1 MAYNNSNPAYSAAM
15 GNVAGMAVI
24 AAGAV
29 GLANAIGDGLAA
41 AAEARY
47 NARYDDA
54 LSRATAHANEMEA
67 MAREAMRLLAELE
80 TENASLRAACQ
91 QRQEVIDLL
100 KAKARV

>member
-1 MAYNNSNPAYSAAM
+1 
-15 GNVAGMAVI
+15 MAVL

-47 NARYDDA
+47 NVRYEDA
-54 LSRATAHANEMEA
+54 LSRAVAHADEMEA
-67 MAREAMRLLAELE
+67 MAREAMRLLAKLE
-80 TENASLRAACQ
+80 AENARLYAACK

-100 KAKARV
+100 KKGRA